1 MQIHI
6 RNHWRDGPLSRH
18 VVSLASFAMLTA
30 ALCCAASVLGE
41 RAPESTRALACEAPR
56 ILHSNVNAAEQ
67 RPALS
72 RDWREERSAA
82 MIERMDKCESVSLG
96 SSPTTCF
103 SESL

>member
-56 ILHSNVNAAEQ
+56 ILHSN
-67 RPALS
+67 
-72 RDWREERSAA
+72 AA